1 MRLLKLTTRYRLAL
15 DLGSTSLGWAMF
27 RLGEDGSPTAIIR
40 SGVRIFSDGRNPKD
54 GSSLAVTRRAAR
66 AMRRRRDRLLKRKSR
81 MLGQLVRHGFF
92 PADEAAR
99 KALERLNPYQLRAK
113 GLREALTPGEFARA
127 LFHINQRRGFQSN
140 RKTDRKD
147 NDSGALK
154 QAIHQLRE
162 RMTASG
168 CQTVGEWFWQVRMQQ
183 KPEGVAGQGVRARY
197 RETPYTT
204 DEGKKRIDKSY
215 DLYVDRAMI
224 AQEFDAL
231 WAAQAALQPALFTE
245 VARADLRDTLLHQR
259 PLRPVRP
266 GRCTLLPDEE
276 RAPLALPSTQ
286 RFRILQEVNHL
297 RLLDGTLSE
306 VPLTLAQRDAVV
318 AALEAHSKRSFDQL
332 RKLLKLSG
340 SVRFNLED
348 AKRTEL
354 KGNATSA
361 ALARKDLLGAAWAGF
376 AAELQDEIVWQIV
389 NEEGEGTLIAWLQQH
404 TGVDEARAEAIAN
417 VALPEGYGSLSRKAL
432 ARIVPELQ
440 RDVVTYDKA
449 VQASGFAH
457 HSDLGFDF
465 DHDSDEVERVGERT
479 IASTGEIK
487 PVYAFKELPYYGR
500 ALQRHVAFAKD
511 KPRNDEERYGK
522 IANPTVHIGLNQVRV
537 VVNALIRRYGR
548 PAEVVVELA
557 RDLKQSR
564 EQKQEAQKKQADNQR
579 RNARIRERIA
589 ETLGISTERVRASD
603 IQKWIL
609 WEELSFDVADR
620 RCPYSGVQISAAI
633 LLSEQVEIE
642 HILPFSQT
650 LDDSL
655 NNRTVAMRQA
665 NRIKRNRTPWAARA
679 DFEAQGW
686 SYEGILQ
693 RAERMPLRKRYRFA
707 HDGYERWLGEDKDFL
722 ARALNDTRYLS
733 RVAAEYLRLVCP
745 GSATRVIPG
754 QMTAMLRAKFGL
766 NDVLG
771 LNGEKNRNDHRHHA
785 VDACVIGVTDQG
797 LLQRFAQAN
806 AQARE
811 GGLTRLVESMPL
823 PWDTYR
829 DHVERAVRHIWV
841 SHKPDHGFEGAMM
854 EETSYGIR
862 KDGTIKQRR
871 KADGSAG
878 REITNLIRIAEPAQ
892 SSRHG
897 VNAEGR
903 PLPYKGYVGGS
914 NYCIEITRNEQGK
927 WEGEVI
933 STFDAYRIV
942 RAAGGGDAGW
952 SQLRHARLGQN
963 GKPLVMRLVIGDCV
977 RLQLRDREEVMRVV
991 SVNSAGRLT
1000 LAAIH
1005 EANVD
1010 KRNADKT
1017 DPYSYTYKNAAPLQ
1031 QAMARRVSVSP
1042 MGELRDPGF
1051 QG

>member
-1 MRLLKLTTRYRLAL
+1 MPASLPYRLAL
-15 DLGSTSLGWAMF
+15 DLGSTSLGWAVF
-27 RLGEDGSPTAIIR
+27 RLASSGSPSAIVR
-40 SGVRIFSDGRNPKD
+40 AGSRIFSDGRNPKD
-54 GSSLAVTRRAAR
+54 GASLAVTRRAAR
-66 AMRRRRDRLLKRKSR
+66 AMRRRRDRLLKRKAR
-81 MLGQLVRHGFF
+81 MLDQLVLHGFF
-92 PADEAAR
+92 PVDAVGR
-99 KALERLNPYQLRAK
+99 KELEHLNPFQLRAK

-154 QAIHQLRE
+154 KAIGQLRGQI
-162 RMTASG
+162 TASG
-168 CQTVGEWFWQVRMQQ
+168 CATVGEWFWRARMEQ
-183 KPEGVAGQGVRARY
+183 KPEGVKGQGVRARY
-197 RETPYTT
+197 RETPFTT

-224 AQEFDAL
+224 AQEFDVL
-231 WAAQAALQPALFTE
+231 WAAQSTFQPGLFTE
-245 VARADLRDTLLHQR
+245 AARVDLKGTLLFQR
-259 PLRPVRP
+259 KLRPVKP
-266 GRCTLLPDEE
+266 GRCTLLPEEE
-276 RAPLALPSTQ
+276 RAHLALPSTQ

-297 RLLDGTLSE
+297 RLLDDSLRE
-306 VPLTLAQRDAVV
+306 LPLTLVQRDAVV
-318 AALEAHSKRSFDQL
+318 AALEGRSKLSFEQM
-332 RKLLKLSG
+332 RKLLKLPG
-340 SVRFNLED
+340 TVRFNLED
-348 AKRTEL
+348 EKRTEL

-361 ALARKDLLGAAWAGF
+361 TLARKDLFGSAWVSF
-376 AAELQDEIVWQIV
+376 AAALQDEIVWQLV
-389 NEEGEGTLIAWLQQH
+389 SEEGECALIAWLQQH
-404 TGVDEARAEAIAN
+404 TDVDEARAEAIAN
-417 VALPEGYGSLSRKAL
+417 TALPEGYGSLSRNAL

-449 VQASGFAH
+449 VQAAGFAH

-465 DHDSDEVERVGERT
+465 DHDTGDVERVGERT
-479 IASTGEIK
+479 IAATGEIH
-487 PVYAFKELPYYGR
+487 PLFAFKQLPYYGK
-500 ALQRHVAFAKD
+500 ALQRHVAFGSG
-511 KPRNDEERYGK
+511 KPEDPEEKRYGK
-522 IANPTVHIGLNQVRV
+522 IANPTVHIGLNQVRT
-537 VVNALIRRYGR
+537 VVNALIRKYGR
-548 PAEVVVELA
+548 PTEVVVELA

-564 EQKQEAQKKQADNQR
+564 EQKQEAQRKQADNQR
-579 RNARIRERIA
+579 RNTRIRERIA
-589 ETLGISTERVRASD
+589 ETLGISLERVRGSD

-620 RCPYSGVQISAAI
+620 HCPYSGVQISAAM

-665 NRIKRNRTPWAARA
+665 NRVKRNRTPWNARA

-686 SYEGILQ
+686 DYDGILQ

-707 HDGYERWLGEDKDFL
+707 PDGYERWLGEDKDFL

-733 RVAAEYLRLVCP
+733 RVAANYLRLVCP
-745 GSATRVIPG
+745 QGVRVIPG

-797 LLQRFAQAN
+797 LMQRFASAS

-811 GGLTRLVESMPL
+811 GGLTRLVEDMPL
-823 PWDTYR
+823 PWPTYR

-841 SHKPDHGFEGAMM
+841 SHRPDHGFEGAMM

-862 KDGTIKQRR
+862 KDGRIRQRR
-871 KADGSAG
+871 RADGSTG
-878 REITNLIRIAEPAQ
+878 REVTNLIRISEAGQPA
-892 SSRHG
+892 RHG
-897 VNAEGR
+897 VDAEGR

-914 NYCIEITRNEQGK
+914 NYCIEITVNDKGK

-942 RAAGGGDAGW
+942 RASGW
-952 SQLRHARLGQN
+952 AQLRNPSAGQN
-963 GKPLVMRLVIGDCV
+963 GNPLVMRLIIGDSV
-977 RLQLRDREEVMRVV
+977 RLEVDGDAKTMRVV
-991 SVNSAGRLT
+991 NINGNNGQVFMVDV
-1000 LAAIH
+1000 H

-1010 KRNADKT
+1010 SRNRDKQ
-1017 DPYSYTYKNAAPLQ
+1017 DAFGYTSKYAGSMRRAK
-1031 QAMARRVSVSP
+1031 ARQVTISP
-1042 MGELRDPGF
+1042 IGELRDSGF
-1051 QG
+1051 KG